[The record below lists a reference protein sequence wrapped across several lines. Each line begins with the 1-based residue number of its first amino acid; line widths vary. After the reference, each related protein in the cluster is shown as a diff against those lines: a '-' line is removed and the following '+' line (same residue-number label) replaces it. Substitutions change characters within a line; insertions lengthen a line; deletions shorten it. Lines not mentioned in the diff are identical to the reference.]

1 MSDDRR
7 MDPVQRLFSLFA
19 DHLEAWLEGD
29 ELALDALGQSLQES
43 GMTEDEL
50 QAALGALRGLAGM
63 RTDSEAQIE
72 VEYGAGAGP
81 DEAPGLRTQ
90 RVLSPEERESLSP
103 EAWGF
108 LLALRQRG
116 SLDPGQ
122 FERVLDRLTTSGVR
136 PIGLELAREVAV
148 RVALRGQ
155 GRKESLDY
163 GAGDGELAH

>member
-1 MSDDRR
+1 
-7 MDPVQRLFSLFA
+7 MDPIQRLFSLFA

-29 ELALDALGQSLQES
+29 ELALEALGQGLQES
-43 GMTEDEL
+43 GLTEDEL
-50 QAALGALRGLAGM
+50 QAALCALRGIAGT
-63 RTDSEAQIE
+63 RLHTGSD
-72 VEYGAGAGP
+72 VGAGAGL
-81 DEAPGLRTQ
+81 DEAPGQRSQ
-90 RVLSPEERESLSP
+90 RVLGPEERDSLSP

-136 PIGLELAREVAV
+136 PVGVDLAREVAV
-148 RVALRGQ
+148 SVALRGR
-155 GRKESLDY
+155 GRKETLEY

>member
-1 MSDDRR
+1 MSHDRR

-29 ELALDALGQSLQES
+29 ELALEALGQGLEES
-43 GMTEDEL
+43 GLTESEL
-50 QAALGALRGLAGM
+50 QAALLALRGLAGTAPDP
-63 RTDSEAQIE
+63 RTGEARLD
-72 VEYGAGAGP
+72 V
-81 DEAPGLRTQ
+81 APGRRAQ
-90 RVLSPEERESLSP
+90 RVLSAEERESLSP

-108 LLALRQRG
+108 LLALQQRG

-136 PIGLELAREVAV
+136 PVGVELAREVAV
-148 RVALRGQ
+148 RVAFPGPDPT
-155 GRKESLDY
+155 GSIDH

>member
-7 MDPVQRLFSLFA
+7 KDPVQRLFSLFA

-29 ELALDALGQSLQES
+29 DLALEALGQALQECD
-43 GMTEDEL
+43 MTEDEL
-50 QAALGALRGLAGM
+50 QAALLGLRGIAGT
-63 RTDSEAQIE
+63 RLDAAVASL
-72 VEYGAGAGP
+72 
-81 DEAPGLRTQ
+81 DEAPGQRAQ

-108 LLALRQRG
+108 LLALRQGG
-116 SLDPGQ
+116 SLDSGQ

-136 PIGLELAREVAV
+136 PVGVELAREVAV
-148 RVALRGQ
+148 RVAMRGP
-155 GRKESLDY
+155 GRKGTLEY

>member
-1 MSDDRR
+1 MSHDRR

-29 ELALDALGQSLQES
+29 ELALEALDQALQES
-43 GMTEDEL
+43 GLTESEL
-50 QAALGALRGLAGM
+50 QAALLALRGLAGTLPDPGPQSWM
-63 RTDSEAQIE
+63 D
-72 VEYGAGAGP
+72 GAETRL
-81 DEAPGLRTQ
+81 DLAPGVRAQ

-108 LLALRQRG
+108 LLALQQRG

-136 PIGLELAREVAV
+136 PVGVDLAREVAV
-148 RVALRGQ
+148 RVAFPGPDHQ
-155 GRKESLDY
+155 GSLDH

>member
-1 MSDDRR
+1 MSHDRR

-29 ELALDALGQSLQES
+29 ELALEALGQGLQES
-43 GMTEDEL
+43 GLTESEL
-50 QAALGALRGLAGM
+50 QSALLALRGLAG
-63 RTDSEAQIE
+63 TAPDPATGGEARLD
-72 VEYGAGAGP
+72 V
-81 DEAPGLRTQ
+81 APGHRSQ
-90 RVLSPEERESLSP
+90 RVLSAEERESLSP

-108 LLALRQRG
+108 LLALQQRG

-136 PIGLELAREVAV
+136 PVGVELAREVAV
-148 RVALRGQ
+148 RVAFPVPDHAG
-155 GRKESLDY
+155 SLEQ

>member
-7 MDPVQRLFSLFA
+7 KDPVQRLFSLFA

-29 ELALDALGQSLQES
+29 DLALEALGQALQEC

-50 QAALGALRGLAGM
+50 QAALLGLRGIAGT
-63 RTDSEAQIE
+63 RLDTGVASL
-72 VEYGAGAGP
+72 
-81 DEAPGLRTQ
+81 DEPPGQRAQ

-108 LLALRQRG
+108 LLALRQGG
-116 SLDPGQ
+116 SLDSGQ

-136 PIGLELAREVAV
+136 PVGVELAREVAV
-148 RVALRGQ
+148 RVAMRGP
-155 GRKESLDY
+155 GRMGTLEY

>member
-1 MSDDRR
+1 
-7 MDPVQRLFSLFA
+7 MDPIQSLFSLLA

-29 ELALDALGQSLQES
+29 ELALEALGQGLEES
-43 GMTEDEL
+43 GLTEDEL
-50 QAALGALRGLAGM
+50 QAALLALRGIAGT
-63 RTDSEAQIE
+63 RLR
-72 VEYGAGAGP
+72 AGLDAGL
-81 DEAPGLRTQ
+81 DEAPGQRAQ
-90 RVLSPEERESLSP
+90 RVLSPEERDSLSP

-136 PIGLELAREVAV
+136 PIGVDLAREVAV

-155 GRKESLDY
+155 GRKETLEY

>member
-1 MSDDRR
+1 MSNDRR

-29 ELALDALGQSLQES
+29 ELALEALGQTLQES
-43 GMTEDEL
+43 DMTEDEL
-50 QAALGALRGLAGM
+50 QAALLALRGIAG
-63 RTDSEAQIE
+63 TTSE
-72 VEYGAGAGP
+72 GAGAGVEAGVAGL
-81 DEAPGLRTQ
+81 DEVPGQRAQ

-136 PIGLELAREVAV
+136 PVGVELAREVVV
-148 RVALRGQ
+148 RVAMRGA
-155 GRKESLDY
+155 GRKGILEY